1 MALEKYK
8 VYGVISGDNKEYKIL
23 DEELKF
29 KTYPIKYFVS
39 NEKYKELSK
48 EELTILETNIYTEI
62 QSNIFDKLKE
72 EEEKVALKLEKQKKE
87 NTLKLIKDISKA
99 INSNLTYNS
108 TKEIIKI
115 PKVLKI
121 NSIIMSL
128 FFCGYFIFNKDL
140 IGIILILLFFG
151 VFFYQSK
158 TKTKEDERFNIDIN
172 FYEKLKAQNLLPL
185 ELLGKIKLVEN
196 EIIILKYLNV
206 NKDIIK
212 LLQSSINLTIFIS
225 TNEQYYN
232 SNKKKID
239 TQLTEFLDNTLKYI
253 ETLKENR
260 KIESL
265 YIENQISQDILNMID
280 KNNELFKDLIK
291 DNHYL
296 VDIYK
301 N

>member
-1 MALEKYK
+1 
-8 VYGVISGDNKEYKIL
+8 
-23 DEELKF
+23 
-29 KTYPIKYFVS
+29 
-39 NEKYKELSK
+39 
-48 EELTILETNIYTEI
+48 
-62 QSNIFDKLKE
+62 
-72 EEEKVALKLEKQKKE
+72 
-87 NTLKLIKDISKA
+87 
-99 INSNLTYNS
+99 
-108 TKEIIKI
+108 
-115 PKVLKI
+115 
-121 NSIIMSL
+121 MSL